1 MVCANIGMANKAIAM
16 IIKVLRI
23 FFIIL
28 MIGQK
33 YKIHGNW
40 MQFSCKFFK
49 IRFFFAFLRHKD
61 PYGMK
66 KIEVKNFKLYTTA
79 VISIE
84 WKQDLLNVNLDLAM
98 MLKMMHME
106 GLTEADI
113 ERYSQNGQPIPF
125 KKVTLILFQD
135 DNKPGQYYTDESF
148 DEEDDPTV
156 FYVEIKE

>member
-1 MVCANIGMANKAIAM
+1 
-16 IIKVLRI
+16 
-23 FFIIL
+23 
-28 MIGQK
+28 
-33 YKIHGNW
+33 
-40 MQFSCKFFK
+40 
-49 IRFFFAFLRHKD
+49 
-61 PYGMK
+61 MK

-84 WKQDLLNVNLDLAM
+84 WKQELLNVNLDLAM

-113 ERYSQNGQPIPF
+113 ERYSQQGQPIPF
-125 KKVTLILFQD
+125 KKVTLLLFQD
-135 DNKPGQYYTDESF
+135 DGKPRQYYTDESF

>member
-1 MVCANIGMANKAIAM
+1 MFRQN
-16 IIKVLRI
+16 
-23 FFIIL
+23 
-28 MIGQK
+28 
-33 YKIHGNW
+33 YKIRSNP

-49 IRFFFAFLRHKD
+49 IRFFFAISQQQNLNA
-61 PYGMK
+61 MK

-84 WKQDLLNVNLDLAM
+84 WKQELLNINLDLAM

-113 ERYSQNGQPIPF
+113 EHYSKNGQPIPF

-135 DNKPGQYYTDESF
+135 DGKPGQYYTDESF